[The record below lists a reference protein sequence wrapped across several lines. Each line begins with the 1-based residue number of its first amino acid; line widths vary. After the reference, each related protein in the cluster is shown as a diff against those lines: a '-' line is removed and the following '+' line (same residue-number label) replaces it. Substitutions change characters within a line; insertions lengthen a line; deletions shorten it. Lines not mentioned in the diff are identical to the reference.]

1 MLLISKMYKIDNE
14 NNGKIKKYVKVRV
27 NPLFIVFVPLMVYFN
42 YFPQYCIIYFSMT
55 VHELAHIFTSKLMKA
70 KLQSVKILP
79 IGIHAEIKYNYL
91 SLVKRCLINIS
102 GPIANLLFFTVCF
115 ILKAY
120 CLYDMLFF
128 IYANISLAVFNLL
141 PVYPLDGGK
150 LLKDIL
156 ETKLGFFKTSKYIRR
171 ISLVFLILMSFLG
184 TLQYITSG
192 YNISL
197 LVLVIYLLF
206 NFKNNKTEVALM
218 NVKNLVYR
226 GSRFKKKGIYPVR
239 ELAVMETKSL
249 GDVIKSMDFDRFH
262 IIYVLDENMKLIDV
276 VTEKEVL
283 DYAIKYNTQISFKD
297 LFEDCKKTPL

>member
-1 MLLISKMYKIDNE
+1 
-14 NNGKIKKYVKVRV
+14 
-27 NPLFIVFVPLMVYFN
+27 
-42 YFPQYCIIYFSMT
+42 
-55 VHELAHIFTSKLMKA
+55 
-70 KLQSVKILP
+70 
-79 IGIHAEIKYNYL
+79 
-91 SLVKRCLINIS
+91 
-102 GPIANLLFFTVCF
+102 
-115 ILKAY
+115 
-120 CLYDMLFF
+120 
-128 IYANISLAVFNLL
+128 
-141 PVYPLDGGK
+141 
-150 LLKDIL
+150 
-156 ETKLGFFKTSKYIRR
+156 
-171 ISLVFLILMSFLG
+171 SFLG

>member
-1 MLLISKMYKIDNE
+1 
-14 NNGKIKKYVKVRV
+14 
-27 NPLFIVFVPLMVYFN
+27 
-42 YFPQYCIIYFSMT
+42 
-55 VHELAHIFTSKLMKA
+55 MKA